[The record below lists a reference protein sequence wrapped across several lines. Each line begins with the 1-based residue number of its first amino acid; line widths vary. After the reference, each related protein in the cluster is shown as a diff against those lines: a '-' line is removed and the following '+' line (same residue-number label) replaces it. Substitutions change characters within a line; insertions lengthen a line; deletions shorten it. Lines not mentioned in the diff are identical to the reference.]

1 MKWHSPLVGYEA
13 HCVGVVVGDLAAI
26 HVLHVTGVGRGV
38 AVAHG
43 LVLLVLVLVAR
54 RRQVV
59 RQEERRRGTLGR
71 RVGGQR
77 LVVKN
82 LSKAQ
87 RKGPFT
93 NDFSREGEGRGVPKF

>member
-13 HCVGVVVGDLAAI
+13 HCVGVVVGDLAAV
-26 HVLHVTGVGRGV
+26 HVLHGGGGGRGV
-38 AVAHG
+38 TVAFG
-43 LVLLVLVLVAR
+43 LVLLGLVLVAR

-87 RKGPFT
+87 RNGDRRRNNRTTMHGCHHPI
-93 NDFSREGEGRGVPKF
+93 